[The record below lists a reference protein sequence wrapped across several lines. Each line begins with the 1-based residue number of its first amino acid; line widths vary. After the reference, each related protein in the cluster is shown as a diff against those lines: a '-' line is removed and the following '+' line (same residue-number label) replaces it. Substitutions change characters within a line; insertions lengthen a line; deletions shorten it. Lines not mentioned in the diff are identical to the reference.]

1 MERLMRLVVLVL
13 GIVLA
18 LALAAPAQAACEEQT
33 FEQPFLRFL
42 DPMRYTLAP
51 GGSFEDGAPGWKLT
65 GGASVVAGNETYHVG
80 GRDDAHSLYLP
91 SGSSATT
98 PPICVE
104 LDYPTLRFFAA
115 NRGSVLLSTLKVDVI
130 LLGLPVPIGVVA
142 GGSAWQP
149 TLPMLV
155 VKNLLAPLARDGSV
169 DVRFRFTPVGL
180 GAKWQIDDVY
190 VDPTRNR

>member
-1 MERLMRLVVLVL
+1 MRRIL
-13 GIVLA
+13 LA
-18 LALAAPAQAACEEQT
+18 VAVTTAFLATAAPAQAACPDQT
-33 FEQPFLRFL
+33 LEQPFLRFL

-51 GGSFEDGAPGWKLT
+51 GGSFEDGAPGWQLRGDAT
-65 GGASVVAGNETYHVG
+65 VVAGNETYYVG
-80 GRDDAHSLYLP
+80 GKADAYSLYLP

-98 PPICVE
+98 PPICVGIE
-104 LDYPTLRFFAA
+104 YPTLRFFAA
-115 NRGSVLLSTLKVDVI
+115 NRGSILLSTLKVDV
-130 LLGLPVPIGVVA
+130 LVAGLPVPIGIAA

-155 VKNLLAPLARDGSV
+155 VKNLLSPLASDGSV

-190 VDPTRNR
+190 VDPFKQR